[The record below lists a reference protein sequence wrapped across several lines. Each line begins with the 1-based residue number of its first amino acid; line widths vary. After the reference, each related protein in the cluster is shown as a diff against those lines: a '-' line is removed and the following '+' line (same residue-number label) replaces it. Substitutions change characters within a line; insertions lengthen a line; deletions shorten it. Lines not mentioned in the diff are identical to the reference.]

1 MGDGSSAAAMER
13 IALLRLVPV
22 AVLGGVLSGLLG
34 VGGGVIM
41 VPLLVLWLGYDQRTA
56 HALSLGA
63 IIPIALGGIAS
74 YGIAG
79 EIDVLAALALTAGA
93 VVGARAGAIVLAG
106 IEPDRLQ
113 VIFGLFLVL
122 VAITMI
128 VRS

>member
-1 MGDGSSAAAMER
+1 MPDGS
-13 IALLRLVPV
+13 IAPPRMRLVVV
-22 AVLGGVLSGLLG
+22 AVVGGILSGLLG

-63 IIPIALGGIAS
+63 IIPISVAGVAT

-79 EIDVLAALALTAGA
+79 EVELAAAAALIVGA

-106 IEPDRLQ
+106 IDPRRLQ
-113 VIFGLFLVL
+113 VVFGLFLFGVSVTM
-122 VAITMI
+122 VAGA
-128 VRS
+128 